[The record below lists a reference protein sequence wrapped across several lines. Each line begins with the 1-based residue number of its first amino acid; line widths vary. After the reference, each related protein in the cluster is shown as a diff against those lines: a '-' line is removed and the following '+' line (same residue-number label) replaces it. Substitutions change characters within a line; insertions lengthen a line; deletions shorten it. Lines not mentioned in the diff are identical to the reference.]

1 MKAKSLSVFR
11 TKLHRTDEGT
21 VLIAAGQIIDGDEEH
36 MRALAR
42 NRLVVLLEESEP
54 PATPETQEAPQP
66 PNKARR
72 VAKPRSK

>member
-11 TKLHRTDEGT
+11 TKLHRTDQGT
-21 VLIAAGQIIDGDEEH
+21 VLIAIGQIIDGDEEH
-36 MRALAR
+36 IRALAR
-42 NRLVVLLEESEP
+42 NRLVELLDESEP
-54 PATPETQEAPQP
+54 PSAPETQAAPQP